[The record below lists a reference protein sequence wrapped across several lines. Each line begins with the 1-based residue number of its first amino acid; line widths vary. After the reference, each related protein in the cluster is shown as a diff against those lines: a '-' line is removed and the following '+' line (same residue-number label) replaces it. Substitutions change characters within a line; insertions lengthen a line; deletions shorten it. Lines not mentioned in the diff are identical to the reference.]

1 MVDVHSDILVS
12 FPTPM
17 EEPKNDLACTYLGC
31 VYVERP
37 GGMEILRPAVEKV
50 SQTVPEDKWLAV
62 TLNISPSSFVV
73 CSDNVRRPLARQLNP
88 STSHV

>member
-1 MVDVHSDILVS
+1 
-12 FPTPM
+12 M

-62 TLNISPSSFVV
+62 TVNISPSSFVV